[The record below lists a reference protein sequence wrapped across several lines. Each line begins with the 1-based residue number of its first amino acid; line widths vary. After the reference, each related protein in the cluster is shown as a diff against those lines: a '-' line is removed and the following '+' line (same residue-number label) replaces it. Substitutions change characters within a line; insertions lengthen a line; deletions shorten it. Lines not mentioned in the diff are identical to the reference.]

1 VSNREDPLGLASGRV
16 TVVAYDERWPAL
28 FQEAAA
34 ELRRSLGDRI
44 LEIEHVGST
53 SVPGLVAKPVL
64 DILVGVPELR
74 RALDLVPD
82 LEKLGYEYRP
92 YEDTPDRH
100 YFRRW
105 AGGLRTHHLSLAE
118 PTSSHYRLT
127 LVFRDVL
134 RANAALAEEYGV
146 LKHALAE
153 RFPCD
158 REAYL
163 EGKTEFVM
171 QVLNSH
177 GDLAG
182 GIP

>member
-1 VSNREDPLGLASGRV
+1 MVDRENPLGLASGRV
-16 TVVAYDERWPAL
+16 TVVPYNEMWPAL
-28 FQEAAA
+28 FQATAG
-34 ELRRSLGDRI
+34 ELRRTLEDHI

-53 SVPGLVAKPVL
+53 SVPGLAAKPVL
-64 DILVGVPELR
+64 DILIGVPELR
-74 RALDLVPD
+74 RAQDLVPD

-105 AGGLRTHHLSLAE
+105 ARGLRTHHLSLAE
-118 PTSSHYRLT
+118 PTSRHYRLT

-134 RANAALAEEYGV
+134 RADAALAEEYKI

-153 RFPCD
+153 RFPYD

-163 EGKTEFVM
+163 EGKTGFVM
-171 QVLNSH
+171 GVLNSH